1 MSILQGKTALVTGSD
16 TGIGRAIAIEFARNG
31 AQVIVTYNS
40 NEKNANEVLDSIRA
54 AGSSGAVFQLDVS
67 DEERVAA
74 VFAAAIKQF
83 GQLDILVN
91 NAGVNGSNIPLG
103 QMPTEVF
110 DKTIKT
116 NLYGTFFCC
125 REYVQYMKREN
136 HTGKIINISSVHEE
150 IATPGNADYN
160 ASKGGIKN
168 LSRSLALELAAE
180 NIPVNNIAPGMILTH
195 MNQAAMDD
203 ATVRKEKEDHIP
215 MKRAGKPE
223 EIAKLALYLAG
234 PDSSYITGSTFVMDG
249 GLTIN
254 SGQGA

>member
-1 MSILQGKTALVTGSD
+1 MNILQGKTVFVTGSD
-16 TGIGRAIAIEFARNG
+16 SGIGKAIAIEFARQG
-31 AQVIVTYNS
+31 AQVVITYNS
-40 NEKNANEVLDSIRA
+40 NEKNAAEVLDTIQGED
-54 AGSSGAVFQLDVS
+54 GSAIVFQLDVS
-67 DEERVAA
+67 DEKAVAD

-103 QMPTEVF
+103 EMPTEVF

-125 REYVQYMKREN
+125 RAFVQYLKKEDRK
-136 HTGKIINISSVHEE
+136 GKIINISSVHEE

-168 LSRSLALELAAE
+168 LSRSLALELAADG
-180 NIPVNNIAPGMILTH
+180 IPVNNIAPGMILTP

-203 ATVRKEKEDHIP
+203 PKVREEKEQHIP

-234 PDSSYITGSTFVMDG
+234 PDSAYITGATFVMDG

-254 SGQGA
+254 NGQGA